1 MIFQQIIT
9 RVRDPFF
16 KRAFLA
22 LVLSAIVILIVGQ
35 WTDIDLMIEDYYYD
49 EEIRAF
55 PWLESWFAKDLMH
68 GYVKNVIIKSG
79 YLLILVVI
87 LDVIFRFSIINT
99 FSRTRMRFVAI
110 ASVLVPTMI
119 RGVKEFSVLHCPWT
133 IDRYGGSA
141 PFLRLLDHVP
151 DGMQAGQCF
160 PAGHATV
167 GLWLAAICVFWLPHK
182 PKVALAVFFG
192 GLSVGLMLG
201 WVQQMRGAHFL
212 FHTLWA
218 AWLASL
224 VILAMLTIT
233 NRITKEEF
241 NHDGST

>member
-1 MIFQQIIT
+1 MLEE
-9 RVRDPFF
+9 F
-16 KRAFLA
+16 KERISLPIYRRAFLTLMLTA
-22 LVLSAIVILIVGQ
+22 GWILILGQ
-35 WTDIDLMIEDYYYD
+35 WTDIDLMVEDYYYD
-49 EEIRAF
+49 EQLKAF
-55 PWLESWFAKDLMH
+55 PWLDTWFAKDLMH

-87 LDVIFRFSIINT
+87 LDAIFRFSIINT

-110 ASVLVPTMI
+110 ASVLVPTVI

-141 PFLRLLDHVP
+141 PFLRLLDRVP
-151 DGMQAGQCF
+151 EGMQAGQCF

-167 GLWLAAICVFWLPHK
+167 GLWLAALCVFWLPHK

-192 GLSVGLMLG
+192 GLGVGLILG

-224 VILAMLTIT
+224 VIVVMLMFANKI
-233 NRITKEEF
+233 IQEQQK
-241 NHDGST
+241 